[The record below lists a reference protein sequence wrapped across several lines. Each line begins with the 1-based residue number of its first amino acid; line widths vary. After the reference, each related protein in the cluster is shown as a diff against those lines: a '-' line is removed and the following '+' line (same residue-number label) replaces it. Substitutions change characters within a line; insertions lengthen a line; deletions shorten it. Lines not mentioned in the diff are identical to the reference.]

1 MEIIVPCAG
10 RSSRFPNMRPKYLL
24 SDYKRDLMIYSAI
37 NGLLDRHKVTVTIL
51 KEHDDQYDSR
61 TILTETF
68 GDRIKIVVL
77 DQPTSSPAETVV
89 ETLARI
95 GPFDGPFLVRDCDSF
110 FSMELSDG
118 NAVYTSQLSANPNL
132 RNVSSLGYVISN
144 EQDVIIKLV
153 EKRVVSD
160 SFCAGAYQFAG
171 TEKFMEAYGALKDQ
185 GGELFLSNIIDYLI
199 MSGEVFAERR
209 VSNYVNVGTAD
220 AWYEYNDR
228 PTIFCDIDGT
238 IVLNQSAYGATR
250 YDKQT
255 FVPMQKNIEILKRY
269 KARGALII
277 FITARSKVYYQAT
290 REMLDQ
296 LGFADC
302 QVIMELH
309 HAKRVVVNDFAPS
322 NPYPVSVA
330 INLERGSDTLGHYLK
345 PITGN
350 FGTF

>member
-37 NGLLDRHKVTVTIL
+37 NGLLGQHKVTVTIL

-61 TILTETF
+61 TVLTETF

-77 DQPTSSPAETVV
+77 EKPTSSPAETVV
-89 ETLARI
+89 ETLSRI

-110 FSMELSDG
+110 
-118 NAVYTSQLSANPNL
+118 
-132 RNVSSLGYVISN
+132 
-144 EQDVIIKLV
+144 
-153 EKRVVSD
+153 
-160 SFCAGAYQFAG
+160 CAGAYQFAG
-171 TEKFMEAYGALKDQ
+171 TGKFMEAYGALKDQ

-199 MSGEVFAERR
+199 MSGEVFTERR

-220 AWYEYNDR
+220 AWHDYNDR

-255 FVPMQKNIEILKRY
+255 FKPMQKNIEILKSY
-269 KARGALII
+269 KAKGALIV
-277 FITARSKVYYQAT
+277 FITARSKVYYKAT

-309 HAKRVVVNDFAPS
+309 HAKRVLVNDFAPS
-322 NPYPVSVA
+322 NPYPVSIA
-330 INLERGSDTLGHYLK
+330 INLERGSDSLGHYLK
-345 PITGN
+345 PPPATLGP
-350 FGTF
+350 FEVLD